1 MKKQKSMK
9 RWFDDQKSSA
19 KIKIKKHI
27 IDSARSE
34 NDEEMRRIKNA
45 NKMPNRMDEQE
56 KEKKWQKSL
65 FSYTQTQ
72 QHIELKKEE

>member
-1 MKKQKSMK
+1 MK
-9 RWFDDQKSSA
+9 RWFDDQKSFA

-34 NDEEMRRIKNA
+34 NDEEMRRIKSA

-56 KEKKWQKSL
+56 KEKND
-65 FSYTQTQ
+65 
-72 QHIELKKEE
+72 KKVYFLTHKLNNT